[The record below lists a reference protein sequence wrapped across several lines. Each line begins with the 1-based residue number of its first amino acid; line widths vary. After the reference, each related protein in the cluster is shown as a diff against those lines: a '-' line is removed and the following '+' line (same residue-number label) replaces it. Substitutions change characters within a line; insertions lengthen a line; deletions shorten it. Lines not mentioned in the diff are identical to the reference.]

1 MTSPVAMQGVGARAQ
16 ERASEVVRQN
26 EQRLQSAF
34 GLLSLVLAVL
44 GSTLLFVPDKV
55 SPSGQSA
62 RRKQESE
69 TETAPCV
76 ACVASTSEQE
86 VSVLLARGCASL
98 SGRCCTCALPIPA
111 AHVRVVQC
119 GARAPACKC

>member
-26 EQRLQSAF
+26 EQRLHSAF

-55 SPSGQSA
+55 NPCGQKA
-62 RRKQESE
+62 
-69 TETAPCV
+69 
-76 ACVASTSEQE
+76 
-86 VSVLLARGCASL
+86 G
-98 SGRCCTCALPIPA
+98 
-111 AHVRVVQC
+111 VRN
-119 GARAPACKC
+119 